1 MKAKSNPAAE
11 PDFYSMPSIKARDDA
26 STKWNSDLDGK
37 KPPSVYPLLHS
48 ETKHEYPM
56 GQIKEHVPDD
66 DSISSLG
73 TASLAVDAPNYNT
86 QAIGSTTSSTVPPSP
101 SLDLK
106 SNTTRRQSERMTF
119 RRSSYTKVS
128 RDELTSS
135 TEPASWAEPANH
147 ESLFT
152 ENSAMQLLREPILT
166 PSVSSSSLHAMSNL
180 QELHGVNVEP
190 NFVDNDWGSFAW

>member
-106 SNTTRRQSERMTF
+106 SNTFRRQSERMTF
-119 RRSSYTKVS
+119 RRSSYTKIS
-128 RDELTSS
+128 SDELTSWADLANDESLS
-135 TEPASWAEPANH
+135 TENT
-147 ESLFT
+147 LVQ
-152 ENSAMQLLREPILT
+152 QLLREPILS
-166 PSVSSSSLHAMSNL
+166 PSASSSSLHAMSDL
-180 QELHGVNVEP
+180 QVSQAVNVEP
-190 NFVDNDWGSFAW
+190 IFLHEDFGLFAW